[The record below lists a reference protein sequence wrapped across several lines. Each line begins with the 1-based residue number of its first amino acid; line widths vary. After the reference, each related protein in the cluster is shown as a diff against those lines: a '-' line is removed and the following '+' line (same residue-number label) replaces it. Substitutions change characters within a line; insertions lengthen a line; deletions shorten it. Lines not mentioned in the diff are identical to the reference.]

1 MRSRMPGMAS
11 SPKVR
16 GRTKATPMVAVR
28 PGREPMQIPVNT
40 PRIMKRV
47 YLHIKYGVQ
56 YFK

>member
-1 MRSRMPGMAS
+1 MAS

-47 YLHIKYGVQ
+47 ICTLNTEFNTSSNMVTSLA
-56 YFK
+56 